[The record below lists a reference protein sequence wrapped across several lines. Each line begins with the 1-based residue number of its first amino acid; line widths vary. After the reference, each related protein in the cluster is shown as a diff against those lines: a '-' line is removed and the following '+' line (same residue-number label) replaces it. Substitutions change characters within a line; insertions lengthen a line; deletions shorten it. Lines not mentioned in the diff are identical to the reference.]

1 MTLSNL
7 TFFSNR
13 TESSRSTKIKAEAAM
28 KRKELYSKLDHQK
41 KKVSD
46 MQKQMSGAV
55 WRQNTLKEK
64 IERIERTTSKR
75 F

>member
-46 MQKQMSGAV
+46 MQKQMSGE
-55 WRQNTLKEK
+55 WSR
-64 IERIERTTSKR
+64 RTVYDTSSFR
-75 F
+75 LS